1 MGDVDRA
8 IYALCPAVDEPGS
21 LTSGG
26 KAGTAGW
33 EPRYSSG
40 STSARRA
47 RTSLV
52 RKGPLTPHSQPG
64 SHRGRLSRRSGAVLL
79 AAGFLGA
86 ALLLPGAMPVLAAV
100 DSAAGDGR
108 QAPRFAGRELASV
121 LADLQRQGLVVV
133 FTSAL
138 VRPGMF
144 VELEPRGTPR
154 QMLDQVL
161 GPHELR
167 AAEGPDG
174 VLVVVPAPR
183 RPALATSAGAG
194 DDELPVVRAEIEVRA
209 DERVLGDASGRAAG
223 QFDGDELARLA
234 HGRGDALR
242 AFTLLPG
249 VSGNDVTSRPTVRG
263 SRADQVS
270 VVLDGQELYA
280 AFHMQDFGDGLTIVP
295 SQGVAEATLSS
306 VAVPASRGDRLGG
319 MLELRTHRPAARG
332 QRVLALST
340 YDALASAGA
349 PVAAER
355 GAWLVTA
362 RRGEPRVRGDL
373 LDEHDPRFWDA
384 FAKGD
389 GEAGRAGSFAGHL
402 LYAVDDLRV
411 DRNRDNFAH
420 LGNRYESRYG
430 WIDHQATV
438 GRRLLVET
446 AGSWSGMRRARGTTI
461 AAGDGGHVLA
471 DRREVETG
479 TLSQAFTLQ
488 LSSTHLLRWGWEAK
502 SYQADFDY
510 TFRRNPDLVL
520 ISPFASPQPASRRF
534 VGELSGEHQGIW
546 ASDRLTRGA
555 LTAEAG
561 VRFDRHPAT
570 GDQLVSPRLAATM
583 AVGRRG
589 LARAAWSA
597 LAQSQRPYELQVED
611 GETRLARAER
621 SRQWLLEYQTSFAAN
636 RSGISGAGL
645 GVFRT
650 DVVSPRPR
658 FENVL
663 RPLPLFPELQVDRVR
678 LAPRRSLT
686 HGVELSTRGEA
697 GARFDW
703 WLAYTWQRAE
713 DRLAG
718 RWRPRSGDQRHNF
731 VLDLDWRPASRWN
744 VNLAWRYHSGWP
756 TTLVTEAIATPPDST
771 PPEEPT
777 EPGDPG
783 DEGDDEPTPEDPT
796 PEDPTQPPSGPLG
809 IVVLGD
815 LYGARLEAYHRLDLR
830 VSRSFRPR
838 LGDLEIYLDVQNVYD
853 RHNLAGSDV
862 AFDRELGLLELEP
875 IRWPGLQHSFGV
887 VWRF

>member
-1 MGDVDRA
+1 V
-8 IYALCPAVDEPGS
+8 AVG
-21 LTSGG
+21 
-26 KAGTAGW
+26 A
-33 EPRYSSG
+33 
-40 STSARRA
+40 
-47 RTSLV
+47 
-52 RKGPLTPHSQPG
+52 GPL
-64 SHRGRLSRRSGAVLL
+64 L
-79 AAGFLGA
+79 ATAD
-86 ALLLPGAMPVLAAV
+86 P
-100 DSAAGDGR
+100 AGDGTGGV
-108 QAPRFAGRELASV
+108 ARFAGRELASV
-121 LADLQRQGLVVV
+121 LGDLQRQGLLVV

-138 VRPGMF
+138 VRPGMR
-144 VELEPRGTPR
+144 VDLEPRGTPR

-161 GPHELR
+161 APHELR

-183 RPALATSAGAG
+183 RAAPATSPPAEGA
-194 DDELPVVRAEIEVRA
+194 LPVVREEIEVRA
-209 DERVLGDASGRAAG
+209 DQPALGDAGGRADG
-223 QFDGDELARLA
+223 QLDDDELAGLP

-280 AFHMQDFGDGLTIVP
+280 AYHLQDFGDGLTIVP

-319 MLELRTHRPAARG
+319 MLDLRTYRPTSRG
-332 QRVLALST
+332 QR
-340 YDALASAGA
+340 ALAVSNFDTLVSVGA
-349 PVAAER
+349 PFAAER
-355 GAWLVTA
+355 GSWLATA
-362 RRGEPRVRGDL
+362 RRGEPRMRGDL

-384 FAKGD
+384 FGKGD
-389 GEAGRAGSFAGHL
+389 VEAGRAGSVAGHL
-402 LYAVDDLRV
+402 LYAVDALTV
-411 DRNRDNFAH
+411 DSNRDNFAR

-430 WIDHQATV
+430 WLDHEATV
-438 GRRLLVET
+438 GGRLLVET
-446 AGSWSGMRRARGTTI
+446 AGSWSGMRRVRGATI
-461 AAGDGGHVLA
+461 AAGDGGHALS

-479 TLSQAFTLQ
+479 TLSQAFALQ

-510 TFRRNPDLVL
+510 TFRRNPDLML
-520 ISPFASPQPASRRF
+520 ISPFASPQPPSRRF
-534 VGELSGEHQGIW
+534 VGELTGEHHGVW

-570 GDQLVSPRLAATM
+570 ADRLVSPRFAATL

-589 LARAAWSA
+589 VARAAWSA

-621 SRQWLLEYQTSFAAN
+621 SRQWLLEYQTSFGAN
-636 RSGISGAGL
+636 RAGLAGGGL

-658 FENVL
+658 YENLL

-686 HGVELSTRGEA
+686 HGVEVSARGEA

-718 RWRPRSGDQRHNF
+718 RWRPRSGDQRHNL

-756 TTLVTEAIATPPDST
+756 TTLVAEAAATPPDDEP
-771 PPEEPT
+771 PPEPS
-777 EPGDPG
+777 DPG
-783 DEGDDEPTPEDPT
+783 DEGDDEPSPQDPT
-796 PEDPTQPPSGPLG
+796 PEDPTPPSQNPLG

-815 LYGARLEAYHRLDLR
+815 LFGARLPAYHRLDLR

-838 LGDLEIYLDVQNVYD
+838 RLGDIELYVDVQNLYD